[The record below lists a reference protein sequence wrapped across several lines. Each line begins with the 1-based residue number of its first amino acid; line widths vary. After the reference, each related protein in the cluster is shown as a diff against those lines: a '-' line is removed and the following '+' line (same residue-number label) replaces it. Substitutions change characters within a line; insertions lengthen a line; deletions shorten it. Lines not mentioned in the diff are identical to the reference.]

1 MFPMHPMNNPVMALV
16 QTMQRGGNPL
26 SLLQQMAGQDPQV
39 GQFMQMLQGKS
50 PQQLQSMARNVAQ
63 ERGID
68 INQML
73 RDLGINNAS
82 FR

>member
-1 MFPMHPMNNPVMALV
+1 MIPMNNPVMMLV
-16 QTMQRGGNPL
+16 QAMQRGGNPMAL
-26 SLLQQMAGQDPQV
+26 MQQMAGSNPQV
-39 GQFMQMLQGKS
+39 AQAMQLIQGRS
-50 PQQLQSMARNVAQ
+50 PQQLQMMTQNMAK

-82 FR
+82 MR

>member
-1 MFPMHPMNNPVMALV
+1 MIPMNDPVMMLV
-16 QTMQRGGNPL
+16 QAMQRGGNPMAL
-26 SLLQQMAGQDPQV
+26 MQQMAGSNPQV
-39 GQFMQMLQGKS
+39 AQAMQLIQGRS
-50 PQQLQSMARNVAQ
+50 PQQLQMMTQNMAK

-82 FR
+82 MR

>member
-1 MFPMHPMNNPVMALV
+1 MYPMNNPVMLLV
-16 QTMQRGGNPL
+16 QEMNNGGNPMQL
-26 SLLQQMAGQDPQV
+26 IQQMAGQNPQIA
-39 GQFMQMLQGKS
+39 QAFQLMHGKS
-50 PQQLQSMARNVAQ
+50 PQQLQQMAQNMAK

-73 RDLGINNAS
+73 RDLGINNAN